1 MPLTAEEKDA
11 ILAKKAATKAA
22 KKDRRSERLS
32 FLAAKSPVDFY
43 IENPMSYWIKVVDV
57 EIPKWTDIVKAFE
70 NARRSVHECDTTSR
84 ESLEM
89 TMSSLV
95 VIIKHMNTARNAELS
110 KNEFLKIALEL
121 HSQAQIKP
129 SEELQSL
136 MTLAQQQIP
145 RPAQEKLDEIMEFYS
160 SQMERLQHCLQ
171 EVSEREKRELP
182 ANFINCLDIVFPDS
196 CISKEGK
203 QRMMLMCTIVKL
215 LSGQLTLSA
224 PTCDCAKEVSS
235 HVDKQLEKRHNI
247 DGSKAVKA
255 KICAEQTGCLD
266 CMGAQA
272 RNVILLHK
280 HMDLE
285 AFKKML
291 HSLLTGHKTAYEAF
305 KMFCKYWYE
314 KKPFEYQQ
322 MFKRLF
328 GEHVDS
334 IDNIVQKIGFSDEQ
348 RTEIVRL
355 MLEKLSMTIEEIDS
369 YISAFLENPSVFP

>member
-1 MPLTAEEKDA
+1 
-11 ILAKKAATKAA
+11 
-22 KKDRRSERLS
+22 
-32 FLAAKSPVDFY
+32 
-43 IENPMSYWIKVVDV
+43 MSYWKKVVDV
-57 EIPKWTDIVKAFE
+57 QIPKFTDIHKAFE
-70 NARRSVHECDTTSR
+70 NACRSVHECDTTSR

-129 SEELQSL
+129 SEELHSL

-182 ANFINCLDIVFPDS
+182 ANFLKCLDIVFPKS
-196 CISKEGK
+196 HLSNNQI
-203 QRMMLMCTIVKL
+203 MMLICTIVKL
-215 LSGQLTLSA
+215 LSGGLTLSE
-224 PTCDCAKEVSS
+224 PTCYDAKSVCY
-235 HVDKQLEKRHNI
+235 HVDSQLKKKHNI
-247 DGSKAVKA
+247 DGSIAVKA
-255 KICAEQTGCLD
+255 KHCSEQGCLD

-272 RNVILLHK
+272 RNVILHHT
-280 HMDLE
+280 HMDPE
-285 AFKKML
+285 AVKKML
-291 HSLLTGHKTAYEAF
+291 HSLLTGHKTAYKPFQMYCEYW
-305 KMFCKYWYE
+305 CKT
-314 KKPFEYQQ
+314 KPFEYQQ

-334 IDNIVQKIGFSDEQ
+334 IDQIVQKIGFSDEQ

-355 MLEKLSMTIEEIDS
+355 MLQKLGMTIEGVDS
-369 YISAFLENPSVFP
+369 HISAFLENPSVFP